1 MRAYPIIVLH
11 QGNHDYLRICLEQAK
26 FTNPNSRIILLG
38 DKKAQSVAPD
48 YVEFYDT
55 KDYFNTA
62 KEFSKVY
69 KHHSTNYYEFELFCI
84 QRWFIV
90 NEFIQKNNIEYF
102 LHIDSDVL
110 LYADFEKENVYEQ
123 IKDYDMTISNV
134 SGHTSFFNNKETLQ
148 KFCDFTYDLYKN
160 DKEFFKQFKENPTNE
175 FIYYKNIQGYKP
187 LSDMTLLHFFT
198 RSNIAK
204 SLDTGINKLNGC
216 IINDNL
222 NHSEAFVNLNEIR
235 QIIFDNNNKAYFLS
249 VDEDIPKPVRIYSAH
264 FQGRKKSLMKDLATC
279 NRQGIL
285 SNCLTI
291 KDPEAIEFLFDVRI
305 KRKRKR
311 NFKRILSNIIEV
323 FIPSKRLRRII
334 RTKLANN
341 YG

>member
-102 LHIDSDVL
+102 LHLDSDVL
-110 LYADFEKENVYEQ
+110 LYADFEKVY
-123 IKDYDMTISNV
+123 
-134 SGHTSFFNNKETLQ
+134 H
-148 KFCDFTYDLYKN
+148 
-160 DKEFFKQFKENPTNE
+160 
-175 FIYYKNIQGYKP
+175 
-187 LSDMTLLHFFT
+187 
-198 RSNIAK
+198 
-204 SLDTGINKLNGC
+204 TGILTFKRGWDFYCYNKRRK
-216 IINDNL
+216 
-222 NHSEAFVNLNEIR
+222 FPV
-235 QIIFDNNNKAYFLS
+235 KTAYRS
-249 VDEDIPKPVRIYSAH
+249 
-264 FQGRKKSLMKDLATC
+264 
-279 NRQGIL
+279 
-285 SNCLTI
+285 
-291 KDPEAIEFLFDVRI
+291 RI
-305 KRKRKR
+305 KCK
-311 NFKRILSNIIEV
+311 E
-323 FIPSKRLRRII
+323 RRIRLSI
-334 RTKLANN
+334 QRAVS
-341 YG
+341 